1 MNEELNNYDLQI
13 INAFSSYYIE
23 YKSNGDKD
31 KLLSIKEYLN
41 MIKPYLTGIKM
52 IIKLKENGKFIL
64 KWKLS
69 FFLQYKLILYTVR
82 VTT

>member
-69 FFLQYKLILYTVR
+69 FFLQNKLILYTVR